1 MIVSIDYRISSKASE
16 TKPVD
21 HEIATLWIKTQNQVQ
36 IKLARDICMLE
47 YEEMWSSSANT

>member
-1 MIVSIDYRISSKASE
+1 MIVIKYRISSKASE

-21 HEIATLWIKTQNQVQ
+21 HEIARLWIKTQNQVQ

-47 YEEMWSSSANT
+47 YEEMWSSFANT